1 MKILSSVFLVV
12 MLLIS
17 HSLFAHI
24 GGHDSVHITEPTAQ
38 AIALQ
43 VADSLSAKDAGLGF
57 GKLPETWASLT
68 AESTAIFEKG
78 TGYYVVSVN
87 NEKEEKTLYVL
98 MTDTGD
104 VYDVSF
110 TGEFEGVE

>member
-1 MKILSSVFLVV
+1 MKILPSVFIVVILLV
-12 MLLIS
+12 S

-24 GGHDSVHITEPTAQ
+24 GGHEPIQITEPTAQ

-43 VADSLSAKDAGLGF
+43 VADNLSSKDAGLGF
-57 GKLPETWASLT
+57 GKLSETWTSLT

-87 NEKEEKTLYVL
+87 NEKEDKTLYVL

-104 VYDVSF
+104 VYDVNF
-110 TGEFEGVE
+110 TGEFEDVE